1 MLEDIGDLCI
11 PVFAWPLGLD
21 DSSNWTRS
29 YTSNCMELDVEV
41 SNLDGSGIVGTG
53 TDDALINSMDRYKSV
68 NWRNVLY
75 SSGSKQ
81 WLAMF
86 GDRDR
91 TDR

>member
-1 MLEDIGDLCI
+1 MYPCLHLAFRAGWF
-11 PVFAWPLGLD
+11 VKLD
-21 DSSNWTRS
+21 EEL
-29 YTSNCMELDVEV
+29 YVELDVEV
-41 SNLDGSGIVGTG
+41 SNLDGSGVVR

-68 NWRNVLY
+68 NWRTVLY